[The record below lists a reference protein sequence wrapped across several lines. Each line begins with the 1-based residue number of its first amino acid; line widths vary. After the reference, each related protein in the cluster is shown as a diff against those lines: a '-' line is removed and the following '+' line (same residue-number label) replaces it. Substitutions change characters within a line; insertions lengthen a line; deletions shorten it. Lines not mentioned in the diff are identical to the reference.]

1 MLRCPYPASPMALV
15 ADILPVES
23 LTRTHLDTL
32 RAVLGSD
39 RTVAGLLDVSPSQ
52 VSRWRRGQA
61 PDLDNADRLGGL
73 ALVAEM
79 LARWFHP
86 GTIPDWLEGPNVHL
100 DDRTPAYLLRRGR
113 VADVLAALEA
123 DKAGVYG

>member
-1 MLRCPYPASPMALV
+1 MSLAAQ
-15 ADILPVES
+15 ILPLES

-39 RTVAGLLDVSPSQ
+39 RAVANLLEVSPSQ

-61 PDLDNADRLGGL
+61 PDPDNADRLAGL
-73 ALVAEM
+73 ALVVEM
-79 LARWFHP
+79 LSRWLDP
-86 GTIPDWLEGPNVHL
+86 ATIPDWLEGPNLHL
-100 DDRTPAYLLRRGR
+100 DDRAPAYLLRRSR

-123 DKAGVYG
+123 DKAGAYG